1 MRTAVKLYLA
11 PLRGFTDA
19 TFRNTYWRH
28 FGGAFDVAVTP
39 FVTSVKG
46 KRVKRTHLKD
56 IWPENNS
63 AAPLIPQILSKNADH
78 FVTLAKAMADMGYQC
93 VNWNLGCPYIM
104 VAKKGRGSG
113 LLPYPE
119 QIDAILEKF
128 FISVPCRLSV
138 KTRLGRFSGDEIFKL
153 MPIFNRYPL
162 SELIVHARTGIQ
174 MYTGAPDLERFAQV
188 SALSDHPVVYNG
200 DITSLSSFTLLAN
213 RFKNINRWMI
223 GRGVLAN
230 PFLPLVIKAGE
241 DHLDDKVSK
250 MKRFHDDL
258 FHTYCEILYGPAH
271 PTDRM
276 KGFWSYFARS
286 YKNGDKFLKKIRKT
300 KSIAQ
305 YQQAADRFFNHEA
318 LFKE

>member
-1 MRTAVKLYLA
+1 MHSAIKLYLA

-28 FGGAFDVAVTP
+28 FDGAFDVAVTP
-39 FVTSVKG
+39 FVTAIKG

-63 AAPLIPQILSKNADH
+63 VAPLIPQILSKDANH
-78 FVTLAKAMADMGYQC
+78 FITLAKAMADMGYRHI
-93 VNWNLGCPYIM
+93 NWNLGCPYSM

-119 QIDAILEKF
+119 KIDAILEKVCA
-128 FISVPCRLSV
+128 SVPCRLSV

-162 SELIVHARTGIQ
+162 SELLVHARTGVQ
-174 MYTGAPDLERFAQV
+174 MYEGSPDLERFAQV

-213 RFKNINRWMI
+213 RFKTVNRWMI

-230 PFLPLVIKAGE
+230 PFLPLVIKARE
-241 DHLDDKVSK
+241 YPVDTKIAK
-250 MKRFHDDL
+250 MKRFHDAL
-258 FHTYCEILYGPAH
+258 FHRYCEILYGPAH

-286 YKNGDKFLKKIRKT
+286 YKNGDRFLKKIRKVQ
-300 KSIAQ
+300 SISQ
-305 YQQAADRFFNHEA
+305 YQQMTDRFFDQEA
-318 LFKE
+318 QFME